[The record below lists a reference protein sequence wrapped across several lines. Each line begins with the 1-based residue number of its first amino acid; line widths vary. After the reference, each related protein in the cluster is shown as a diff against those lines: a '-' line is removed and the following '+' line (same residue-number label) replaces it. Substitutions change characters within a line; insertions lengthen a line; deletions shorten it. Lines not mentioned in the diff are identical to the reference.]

1 MLLSGGAL
9 FTYKDFEFLLCHSNA
24 THALLIKMI
33 QPSVHDGTD
42 LFHFCDV
49 NDDGD
54 KA

>member
-1 MLLSGGAL
+1 VGHYLLPKILNFCYA
-9 FTYKDFEFLLCHSNA
+9 TQAVFEKVL
-24 THALLIKMI
+24 